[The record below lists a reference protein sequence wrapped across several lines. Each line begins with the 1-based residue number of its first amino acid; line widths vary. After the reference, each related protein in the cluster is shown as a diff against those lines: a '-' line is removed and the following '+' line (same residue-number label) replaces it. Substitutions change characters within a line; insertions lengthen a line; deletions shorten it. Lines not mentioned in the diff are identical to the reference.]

1 MFPTPYVSRHLSFW
15 QPTKKTVLKKKN
27 FRDENSPF
35 GPPILI
41 LRSFLVTQKNPSLP
55 SRRILHR
62 RGGIHH
68 PDVSHTLSTSAQIE
82 NDENWDVFDV
92 FWVPTSYA
100 QFNSCWSYMFMSLD
114 KKNNMTKAGGAKS
127 GLLDYHYLF
136 ALFGIMLKKRPQNGH
151 SSQDLQ
157 S

>member
-1 MFPTPYVSRHLSFW
+1 MCRCWRGFFYAKVVQFQNLSCWRTCKVPPGTQLRCTHFSQHTWSDHKRPRGDVSNTVFFKTPVVL
-15 QPTKKTVLKKKN
+15 TTNKKDGLEKKKTSGMRTLHLDHLFWFSGRFWWPKK
-27 FRDENSPF
+27 
-35 GPPILI
+35 
-41 LRSFLVTQKNPSLP
+41 PSLP

-100 QFNSCWSYMFMSLD
+100 QSN
-114 KKNNMTKAGGAKS
+114 KKS
-127 GLLDYHYLF
+127 
-136 ALFGIMLKKRPQNGH
+136 
-151 SSQDLQ
+151 
-157 S
+157 

>member
-1 MFPTPYVSRHLSFW
+1 MCRCWRGFFNAKVVQFQNLSCWRTCKVPPGTQLRCTHFSQHTW
-15 QPTKKTVLKKKN
+15 SDRKKTTGGCFQHRVFQDTCRFDNQQKRRSWKKKTSGMRTLHLDHL
-27 FRDENSPF
+27 FWFSGRFWWP
-35 GPPILI
+35 
-41 LRSFLVTQKNPSLP
+41 KKPSLP

-100 QFNSCWSYMFMSLD
+100 QSN
-114 KKNNMTKAGGAKS
+114 KKS
-127 GLLDYHYLF
+127 
-136 ALFGIMLKKRPQNGH
+136 
-151 SSQDLQ
+151 
-157 S
+157 